1 MSQQPN
7 QQKTVIE
14 QLAESLNITP
24 KQLLVEIR
32 NMGREP
38 CQAQLSWK
46 DAIAQHL
53 KGQKSQSLP
62 GSQPEP
68 QESFSL
74 DGDELV
80 DWEDLEDEL
89 GQGVLALAKELGYST
104 TGKVTLSD
112 ATVIREMLTLE
123 MVHESL
129 AEKILSA
136 EGLEKGFADQYVE
149 NQLEVGRAI
158 ADAGNIALTTGFF
171 QAKVNGIEQIASLN
185 QTLHEEL
192 IAKITQKTIKTG
204 TVGKGESAQ
213 VVMKLG
219 KQEMAKQQV
228 RQKKEP
234 LVKHRFDL
242 RNIRQAST
250 KK

>member
-38 CQAQLSWK
+38 GQAQLSWK

-192 IAKITQKTIKTG
+192 IAKITQKTVKVG
-204 TVGKGESAQ
+204 TVGKGDATQ

-219 KQEMAKQQV
+219 KQEVAKQQV